1 MTTLKVKLVY
11 PLSPFKIIEFKGM
24 NSDYFYESIKNEKW
38 FKCEVLECDISKFNR
53 LYRKIL
59 IYNLKEMLKYKH
71 THSKCN
77 TIEELICQLE
87 C

>member
-1 MTTLKVKLVY
+1 MTTLKIKLVY
-11 PLSPFKIIEFKGM
+11 PTSPFKFIDFKGM
-24 NSDYFYESIKNEKW
+24 SSDYVYESIKNEKW

-53 LYRKIL
+53 IYRKIL
-59 IYNLKEMLKYKH
+59 IYNLQQMLKYKH

-77 TIEELICQLE
+77 TVEELICQLE